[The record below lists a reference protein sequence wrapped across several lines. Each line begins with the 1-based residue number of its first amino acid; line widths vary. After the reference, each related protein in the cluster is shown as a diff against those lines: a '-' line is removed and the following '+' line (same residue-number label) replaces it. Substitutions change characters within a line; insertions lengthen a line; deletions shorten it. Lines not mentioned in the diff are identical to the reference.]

1 MVVADPEGLVKE
13 FDEDNNSAQKT
24 VIVNLLVPCIDAVY
38 WGECFPLFFGEGER
52 NVLVDE

>member
-1 MVVADPEGLVKE
+1 VVVADPEGLVKE

-24 VIVNLLVPCIDAVY
+24 VIVDLLVPSIDAVY